1 MANVPAIPSIPPTV
15 EPQLWQLLTAIKTNI
30 DYLATNQ
37 NATTNAVDQAQ
48 LEAAVAAAVSG
59 ITKGDPGAPGAPGA
73 NGANGKSYV
82 LDITGGRTS
91 IVYDA
96 TGANPLPAMAAF
108 GCEFYEDGVLI
119 TSGLTYSWF
128 TPGANSLLSGS
139 SSASTFT
146 PTVAGTFD
154 HTKSDNSVQLIVT
167 YAGMSFRASEPV
179 AITKIG
185 TTGANGATGPQG
197 AAGTPGAPGTSSY
210 FHVAYADS
218 ADGSI
223 NFNQV
228 SGTYIGTYVDS
239 SPTDSSNYAD
249 YQWVLIKGAQGPQ
262 GDQGIPG
269 TNGADGTTSYLH
281 IKYSDDGGAT
291 FTAGGGETVG
301 KYIGT
306 YVDTTPT
313 DSTSVS
319 AYTWA
324 LIKGADGNNGKTY
337 LLFITGGKT
346 NAVYDSDGLNPLPA
360 PTAFSA
366 ELYEDGALVTPA
378 TYAWSVPAT
387 NSLLSGSSSS
397 ATFTPT
403 LASTFD
409 INKGDNRVL
418 LTCTYAG
425 QTIKAVQPIAITQQV
440 SVSVDTSTPAAIDNL
455 TVTGGVLY
463 NFLQWGTIP
472 GNTDHVA
479 IYRAA
484 TDDRASATIVGT
496 SKTTLYADYIPS
508 GVGTT
513 YFYWI
518 RAISKAGVVGD
529 WNLVSG
535 SVSSSG
541 TSAAPSGIGDSQVSS
556 ISATK
561 IVAAALSAITA
572 NLGTVTAGTIQSP
585 DGTMTIDLSDKSI
598 TIAGADGVAADD
610 YILIKNGQVQNFKW
624 TGSVHQQAASLQTI
638 ESGQAANGA
647 TVTLSRWYPAIP
659 NIIVTPN
666 DTPIYNASYSA
677 QSQKLQVRAE
687 NVSITGGGVVSFTA
701 VSRLV
706 LSGSN
711 PSTIVNQ
718 SSGSISSNTYTSTA
732 YTSSPNT
739 TKIDVSLQFTSQRGT
754 GTVPNYYYRKVQAR
768 LGWRT
773 SGSSGAYTYSP
784 YTTVNMGADFGTYT
798 ANLTSGTITSGTW
811 QFIVECIASDKDGTT
826 FSSGSVTY
834 DYHDK
839 TIYLAANSALTTA
852 SGYGYST
859 ATAGFT
865 LPAYTADPGFES
877 YSIYQVDYTVSYGLY
892 LSAAGSSAY
901 VSASNGL
908 ITSSF
913 FYGPYSVGTN
923 NVPAATGSYSYS
935 SGSYTT
941 TPTGISLVARGYGSP
956 LNQWA
961 EAEAKFFAAGTY
973 AVVKTRKAQANS
985 TTPANNFTL
994 VSYALT
1000 LSTATVIDSSGTLNW
1015 MAIG

>member
-15 EPQLWQLLTAIKTNI
+15 EPQLWQLLNAIKTNI

-37 NATTNAVDQAQ
+37 NTTTNAVDQAQ

-128 TPGANSLLSGS
+128 TPGANSLLSGT

-185 TTGANGATGPQG
+185 TTGANGA
-197 AAGTPGAPGTSSY
+197 
-210 FHVAYADS
+210 D
-218 ADGSI
+218 
-223 NFNQV
+223 
-228 SGTYIGTYVDS
+228 
-239 SPTDSSNYAD
+239 
-249 YQWVLIKGAQGPQ
+249 
-262 GDQGIPG
+262 
-269 TNGADGTTSYLH
+269 GADGV
-281 IKYSDDGGAT
+281 DG
-291 FTAGGGETVG
+291 V
-301 KYIGT
+301 
-306 YVDTTPT
+306 
-313 DSTSVS
+313 
-319 AYTWA
+319 
-324 LIKGADGNNGKTY
+324 NGKTY
-337 LLFITGGKT
+337 VLFITGGKT
-346 NAVYDSDGLNPLPA
+346 NAVYDSTGANPLPA
-360 PTAFSA
+360 PSAFSA
-366 ELYEDGALVTPA
+366 ELYENGALVTPA
-378 TYAWSVPAT
+378 TYAWSVPAS

-440 SVSVDTSTPAAIDNL
+440 SVSIDTSTPAAIDNL

-463 NFLQWGTIP
+463 NFLQWGTVP

-484 TDDRASATIVGT
+484 ADDRASATIVGT

-598 TIAGADGVAADD
+598 TIAGPGGVAADD

-687 NVSITGGGVVSFTA
+687 NVSITGGGEVSFTA

-754 GTVPNYYYRKVQAR
+754 GTSPDYYYYYYYRKVQAR

-773 SGSSGAYTYSP
+773 SGSGGAYTYSS

-811 QFIVECIASDKDGTT
+811 QFIVEYIASDKDGTT
-826 FSSGSVTY
+826 FSSGTVAY

-839 TIYLAANSALTTA
+839 TITLAADTSLFDTGSVTGTTPVTVNA
-852 SGYGYST
+852 SL
-859 ATAGFT
+859 T
-865 LPAYTADPGFES
+865 LPAYTADAGFES
-877 YSIYQVDYTVSYGLY
+877 YSIYNVNYTISYGRY
-892 LSAAGSSAY
+892 VKGANGGGNGGAQGKVTNAY
-901 VSASNGL
+901 VSNIS
-908 ITSSF
+908 TS
-913 FYGPYSVGTN
+913 GAVGTLG
-923 NVPAATGSYSYS
+923 VPAATGSYSYS

-941 TPTGISLVARGYGSP
+941 TPTGLTCYAYGSGSP
-956 LNQWA
+956 SFLDGRAQ
-961 EAEAKFFAAGTY
+961 AKFFAAGTS
-973 AVVKTRKAQANS
+973 AVVQTRKAQANS

-994 VSYALT
+994 ISYALT